1 MPSMHWTAGICR
13 VRAGPDGAST
23 YPYVVGL
30 IEPIIEIVTWILAIG
45 GAVTGVFA
53 AVDAAT
59 RRSDAFAAADKQT
72 KGTWAGI
79 TVACA
84 VVLGLSVFGG
94 AFAPQSLLWL
104 AGLTGSLVYLLD
116 VRPRLREVQRGG
128 RW

>member
-1 MPSMHWTAGICR
+1 M
-13 VRAGPDGAST
+13 
-23 YPYVVGL
+23 VGL
-30 IEPIIEIVTWILAIG
+30 IDPIIYIVTWILAIG

-53 AVDAAT
+53 AIDAAT

-84 VVLGLSVFGG
+84 VVLGLAVFGG

>member
-1 MPSMHWTAGICR
+1 M
-13 VRAGPDGAST
+13 
-23 YPYVVGL
+23 GL
-30 IEPIIEIVTWILAIG
+30 GLVTPIMDIITWILAIA
-45 GAVTGVFA
+45 GAIAGVFA

-79 TVACA
+79 TIACA

>member
-1 MPSMHWTAGICR
+1 VDDPALYL
-13 VRAGPDGAST
+13 VQ
-23 YPYVVGL
+23 
-30 IEPIIEIVTWILAIG
+30 PIMNIVDWILTIG
-45 GAVTGVFA
+45 GAIAGVFA

-84 VVLGLSVFGG
+84 VVLGLAVFRG